1 MTEKADQLLMQEAER
16 RRRASDRMDYMD
28 RALLL
33 ARLALVHSSPNP
45 AVGAVIVKDDVIVGE
60 GYTQPPGS
68 NHAEVVALQQA
79 GDKAKGATM
88 YVTLEPCC
96 HQGRT
101 PPCTKAIID
110 AGIADVHIS
119 IIDPSLRVC
128 GRGKAELEAA
138 GIKTFVGDHEESAQ
152 ELNEAYIKHTHTGLP
167 FVIGKFA
174 MSLDGKIA
182 TKTGESRW
190 ISGEQSRRYVHTLRS
205 QIDAIMVGVDT
216 VIRDD
221 PQLTARAGLAGG
233 RVDKQPLRVI
243 VDSKGRT
250 PPTAKIFQVPG
261 KTLVAMTKGADP
273 EKTKALAGVGAEVVE
288 LPAKGGMVD
297 LEELLRLLGQRQ
309 IISMM
314 VEGGA
319 AVFGSLFEEQLID
332 KVLAFVAPI
341 VIGGHGAKNP
351 VEGKGVE
358 TLSQATGF
366 TRVKVEMVGSDV
378 LISGYLAR

>member
-1 MTEKADQLLMQEAER
+1 MIEKADQLPTQAAER
-16 RRRASDRMDYMD
+16 RRRVSDPMDYMD

-68 NHAEVVALQQA
+68 AHAEIVALQQA
-79 GDKAKGATM
+79 GEKAKGATM

-101 PPCTKAIID
+101 PPCTKAIIA
-110 AGIADVHIS
+110 AGIANVHIS
-119 IIDPSLRVC
+119 IIDPDLRVC
-128 GRGKAELEAA
+128 GRGKSDLEAA
-138 GIKTFVGDHEESAQ
+138 GIKTSVGDHEDQAQ

-205 QIDAIMVGVDT
+205 QIDSIMVGVDT
-216 VIRDD
+216 IIRDD
-221 PQLTARAGLAGG
+221 PQLTARAGLVGG
-233 RVDKQPLRVI
+233 RVEKQPLRVI
-243 VDSKGRT
+243 VDSRGRT
-250 PPTAKIFQVPG
+250 PPSAKVFQVPG
-261 KTLVAMTKGADP
+261 KTMVATTKEADP
-273 EKTKALAGVGAEVVE
+273 DRIKALTEVGAEVVE
-288 LPAKGGMVD
+288 LPGKDGMVD
-297 LEELLRLLGQRQ
+297 LEELLKLLGQRK
-309 IISMM
+309 IVSMM

-319 AVFGSLFEEQLID
+319 AVFGSLFEERLID

-358 TLSQATGF
+358 KLSQATGF

-378 LISGYLAR
+378 LISGYIAR

>member
-1 MTEKADQLLMQEAER
+1 MIEKADQPLIQAAER

-79 GDKAKGATM
+79 GDKARGATM

-110 AGIADVHIS
+110 AGLAEVHIS
-119 IIDPSLRVC
+119 IIDPNLQVC

-152 ELNEAYIKHTHTGLP
+152 EVNEAYIKHTHTGLP
-167 FVIGKFA
+167 FVISKFA

-182 TKTGESRW
+182 TKTGDSRW

-221 PQLTARAGLAGG
+221 PQLTSRAGLVGG

-250 PPTAKIFQVPG
+250 PPTAKVFQVPG
-261 KTLVAMTKGADP
+261 KTLVATTKEADP
-273 EKTKALAGVGAEVVE
+273 DKINSLTGVGAEVVE
-288 LPAKGGMVD
+288 LPAKGGMVN
-297 LEELLRLLGQRQ
+297 LEELLKLLGQRQ
-309 IISMM
+309 IVCMM

-319 AVFGSLFEEQLID
+319 AVFGSLFEERLVD
-332 KVLAFVAPI
+332 KVLVFVAPI

-358 TLSQATGF
+358 RLSQATGIA
-366 TRVKVEMVGSDV
+366 RMRSEMVGSDV
-378 LISGYLAR
+378 LISGYIAR

>member
-1 MTEKADQLLMQEAER
+1 
-16 RRRASDRMDYMD
+16 MDYMD

-33 ARLALVHSSPNP
+33 ARLALVHASPNP
-45 AVGAVIVKDDVIVGE
+45 AVGAVIVKDGAIVGE

-68 NHAEVVALQQA
+68 NHAEIVALQQA
-79 GDKAKGATM
+79 GDKARGATM

-101 PPCTKAIID
+101 PPCTKAIIS

-152 ELNEAYIKHTHTGLP
+152 ELNEAYIKYTHTGLP

-221 PQLTARAGLAGG
+221 PQLTTRAGLVGG
-233 RVDKQPLRVI
+233 RVEKQPLRII

-250 PPTAKIFQVPG
+250 PLTAKIFQVPG

-273 EKTKALAGVGAEVVE
+273 EKSKALVEVGAEVVE
-288 LPAKGGMVD
+288 LPAKGGMVN
-297 LEELLRLLGQRQ
+297 LEELLKLLGQRQ
-309 IISMM
+309 IVSMM

-319 AVFGSLFEEQLID
+319 AVFGSLFEERLID
-332 KVLAFVAPI
+332 KVVVFVAPI

-358 TLSQATGF
+358 KLSQATGF
-366 TRVKVEMVGSDV
+366 TRVKAEMVGSDV
-378 LISGYLAR
+378 LISGYIAR

>member
-1 MTEKADQLLMQEAER
+1 
-16 RRRASDRMDYMD
+16 MDYMD

-33 ARLALVHSSPNP
+33 AKLALVHSSPNP
-45 AVGAVIVKDDVIVGE
+45 AVGAVIVNDGVIVGE

-68 NHAEVVALQQA
+68 SHAEIVALQQA
-79 GDKAKGATM
+79 GDKARGARM

-96 HQGRT
+96 HYGRT
-101 PPCTKAIID
+101 PPCTKAIIG
-110 AGIADVHIS
+110 AGIAEVHLAM
-119 IIDPSLRVC
+119 IDPNLRVC
-128 GRGKAELEAA
+128 GKGKAELEAA
-138 GIKTFVGDHEESAQ
+138 GIRTFVGDQEEQAQ
-152 ELNEAYIKHTHTGLP
+152 ELNEAYIKYTHTGLP
-167 FVIGKFA
+167 FVISKFA

-233 RVDKQPLRVI
+233 RVEKQPLRVI
-243 VDSKGRT
+243 VDSRGRT
-250 PPTAKIFQVPG
+250 PPTARIFQVPG
-261 KTLVAMTKGADP
+261 KTLVAVTGEVDP
-273 EKTKALAGVGAEVVE
+273 EKAKALVKAGGEVVE

-297 LEELLRLLGQRQ
+297 LEELLKLLGKRQ
-309 IISMM
+309 IVSIM

-319 AVFGSLFEEQLID
+319 AVFGSLFEANLVD
-332 KVLAFVAPI
+332 KVLVFVAPI
-341 VIGGHGAKNP
+341 VIGGHEAKNP

-358 TLSQATGF
+358 KLSQATAF
-366 TRVKVEMVGSDV
+366 TRVKTEIVGSDV
-378 LISGYLAR
+378 LISGYVAR